1 MIWKGAA
8 LLPLFHKAHRLF
20 AGQGPDT
27 GSLMQFL
34 DRDYRFVA
42 IDVETANGNRHS
54 ICQVGMAMVAHDGT
68 IDTHG
73 FLVDPREP
81 FQTFNSQLHGIDADM
96 VRGSPGFTTALQPV
110 RGFLERHMLIQHSN
124 FDKMAFDA
132 ACAREGVVQL
142 ASTWFDSV
150 RIARKA
156 WPELRAYG
164 GHGLG
169 NLKKVLKLDF
179 KHHDAVEDAWAAAR
193 VVMLAEER
201 TGQGFAELGATAAS
215 RSRYPAKIGLPGNEQ
230 GAFFGQSVCFT
241 GRLGLDRM
249 KASQIAAEAGF
260 EVRTGVTKA
269 LTLLVVGDQDAEAAV
284 TTKQR
289 RAMDLIQKGAD
300 LRIMTETEF
309 GDLLQD

>member
-1 MIWKGAA
+1 
-8 LLPLFHKAHRLF
+8 
-20 AGQGPDT
+20 
-27 GSLMQFL
+27 MQFL

-73 FLVDPREP
+73 FLVDPAEP

-96 VRGSPGFTTALQPV
+96 VRGSARFPAALQPV
-110 RGFLERHMLIQHSN
+110 RAFLERHMLIQHSN
-124 FDKMAFDA
+124 FDKIAFDA
-132 ACAREGVVQL
+132 ACSRESVPEL
-142 ASTWFDSV
+142 TSSWFDSV

-193 VVMLAEER
+193 VVLLAEER

-215 RSRYPAKIGLPGNEQ
+215 RSRFPTKIGLPGNEQ

-249 KASQIAAEAGF
+249 TASQMAAQAGF

-269 LTLLVVGDQDAEAAV
+269 LTVLVVGDQDAEAAV

-289 RAMDLIQKGAD
+289 RAMDLVHKGAD

-309 GDLLQD
+309 GDLLQS